1 MPSLGQYGTCMQN
14 KYPVD
19 DLGLV
24 RLELLAFQVISDR
37 SWLQL
42 IYSSETLSWETLQE
56 GVRTRRGTS
65 KTKLQAVST

>member
-1 MPSLGQYGTCMQN
+1 MPSLGQYATCMHN

-42 IYSSETLSWETLQE
+42 IHSNETLSWETLQE
-56 GVRTRRGTS
+56 GVRIRRGTS
-65 KTKLQAVST
+65 KTELQAAST